1 MQHEDELL
9 SLALNDDAFV
19 SSVLSQA
26 GTSGSM
32 SHLDPKSRALVR
44 LAAMLALDATPACYV
59 SVVEDAIDSGAGSDE
74 IVGTLL
80 TVGDVIGMARLV
92 SAAPKLALAVGF
104 DIDAALEQTSEIA

>member
-19 SSVLSQA
+19 SSVLSDS

-32 SHLDPKSRALVR
+32 SHLDPKSRALAR
-44 LAAMLALDATPACYV
+44 LAAMLALDATPACYF
-59 SVVEDAIDSGAGSDE
+59 SAVEDATDSGASVGE

-80 TVGDVIGMARLV
+80 TVGDVIGLARLV
-92 SAAPKLALAVGF
+92 SAAPKLALAIGF
-104 DIDAALEQTSEIA
+104 DIDVALEQTSEIA